1 MPLCNLDVK
10 NIIFQV
16 LDVLQVLNKLSL
28 ELEEVLSVLR
38 TLNTSEDWHHK
49 VLSLSCKL
57 ELTLTDFHKVFAS
70 LDKGFVL
77 SEDGVVLIEVP
88 SWFGGVLLKHLLAM
102 DADVLPLLAAVN
114 TLLEVTHTF
123 LNITVE
129 HVILVDSSSASL
141 DDLVTDLGE
150 ESLHS
155 LRGVVI
161 FTQLPDDSD
170 AVESFWKDLWDILW
184 LRLLDLSA
192 WLREGVQELKV
203 ILGFVKTSLDLF
215 LKVNETWEVRAT
227 GILEN
232 LNDLLKL
239 TELKSLGKNY
249 QVGSSLVPVGNFI

>member
-1 MPLCNLDVK
+1 M
-10 NIIFQV
+10 
-16 LDVLQVLNKLSL
+16 LNELSL
-28 ELEEVLSVLR
+28 ELEKVFSVLR

-49 VLSLSCKL
+49 VFSLSCEL

-88 SWFGGVLLKHLLAM
+88 SWFRGVLLKHLLAM
-102 DADVLPLLAAVN
+102 DADILPLLAAIN

-141 DDLVTDLGE
+141 DDLVTDLSE

-155 LRGVVI
+155 LRGVVV

-203 ILGFVKTSLDLF
+203 ILGFVKTSLDLL

-232 LNDLLKL
+232 LNDLFKL
-239 TELKSLGKNY
+239 TKLKSLGKNY